1 MRILILSIFMR
12 LSTEFLKTGLFAI
25 GGGLATLPFL
35 YEIAS
40 KYDWLDISLMS
51 DMIAVSES
59 TPGPIGVNMATYA
72 GFNAGSSIGGI
83 WYGIA
88 GGIIA
93 TLSLVLPSV
102 IVCIIVYKFLER
114 FKESTLVDNAFKG
127 LRPAVCGLIAGAALT
142 VFKSACLNVELF
154 NKTGELLKLFDYK
167 ACMLFVLFFIVIR
180 KTKFHPIF
188 YIVPAAII
196 GIIFKM

>member
-1 MRILILSIFMR
+1 MSVFFCLMV
-12 LSTEFLKTGLFAI
+12 EFFKTGLFAI

-35 YEIAS
+35 YEIAN
-40 KYDWLDISLMS
+40 KYDWLNAKLMP

-72 GFNAGSSIGGI
+72 GFNAGASLGSL

-88 GGIIA
+88 GGIVA

-102 IVCIIVYKFLER
+102 IICIIVYKFLEK
-114 FKESTLVDNAFKG
+114 FKESTLVDSAFKG
-127 LRPAVCGLIAGAALT
+127 LRPAVCGLIAAAALS
-142 VFKSACLNVELF
+142 VFQSACLETDIS
-154 NKTGELLKLFDYK
+154 KQTGEIIKLFDIK
-167 ACMLFVLFFIVIR
+167 AVILFLFFFILTR

-188 YIVPAAII
+188 YIIPAAII
-196 GIIFKM
+196 GIVFKM

>member
-1 MRILILSIFMR
+1 MSMYLHLIF
-12 LSTEFLKTGLFAI
+12 EFFKTGLFAI

-40 KYDWLDISLMS
+40 KYDWLDASLMS

-72 GFNAGSSIGGI
+72 GFNAGVHNGGFLA
-83 WYGIA
+83 GIA
-88 GGIIA
+88 GGLAA

-102 IVCIIVYKFLER
+102 IICIIVYKFLER
-114 FKESTLVDNAFKG
+114 FKESKLVDNAFKG
-127 LRPAVCGLIAGAALT
+127 LKPAVCGLIAAACLSI
-142 VFKSACLNVELF
+142 FASACLNVDLYNSTKVLLDLF
-154 NKTGELLKLFDYK
+154 NIKALVVFAVFFAATKL
-167 ACMLFVLFFIVIR
+167 
-180 KTKFHPIF
+180 TKWHPIF
-188 YIVPAAII
+188 YIIPGAII

>member
-1 MRILILSIFMR
+1 MSIFIN
-12 LSTEFLKTGLFAI
+12 LAIEFFKTGLFAV

-35 YEIAS
+35 YEIAR
-40 KYDWLDISLMS
+40 KYDWLPAELMS

-72 GFNAGSSIGGI
+72 GFNAGSSMESLASGFLGGI
-83 WYGIA
+83 L
-88 GGIIA
+88 A

-114 FKESTLVDNAFKG
+114 FKESPLVDNAFKG
-127 LRPAVCGLIAGAALT
+127 LRPAVCGMIAAAALN
-142 VFKSACLNVELF
+142 VFKSACLNVAVFEST
-154 NKTGELLKLFDYK
+154 NKLWSLFDIK
-167 ACMLFVLFFIVIR
+167 ALIVFAFFVILTR

-188 YIVPAAII
+188 YIIPGALI
-196 GIIFKM
+196 GILLKM

>member
-1 MRILILSIFMR
+1 MNIFIN
-12 LSTEFLKTGLFAI
+12 LAIEFFKTGLFAV

-35 YEIAS
+35 YEIAR
-40 KYDWLDISLMS
+40 KYDWLPVELMS

-72 GFNAGSSIGGI
+72 GFNAGSSMGSLVFGIMGGLV
-83 WYGIA
+83 
-88 GGIIA
+88 A

-114 FKESTLVDNAFKG
+114 FKESPLVDNAFKG
-127 LRPAVCGLIAGAALT
+127 LRPAVCGMIAAAALN
-142 VFKSACLNVELF
+142 VFKSACLNTSLF
-154 NKTGELLKLFDYK
+154 EVTNDLWSLFDVK
-167 ACMLFVLFFIVIR
+167 ALIVFVVFIVLTR

-188 YIVPAAII
+188 YIIPGAFI
-196 GIIFKM
+196 GIMLKL